1 MNYFIIQ
8 DWIGNVLNFK
18 GEFVPTLFAV
28 DMEFKTF
35 EDAEEYLVKLLGDS
49 YEDDRQEYYII
60 ECEE

>member
-1 MNYFIIQ
+1 
-8 DWIGNVLNFK
+8 
-18 GEFVPTLFAV
+18 
-28 DMEFKTF
+28 MEFKTF